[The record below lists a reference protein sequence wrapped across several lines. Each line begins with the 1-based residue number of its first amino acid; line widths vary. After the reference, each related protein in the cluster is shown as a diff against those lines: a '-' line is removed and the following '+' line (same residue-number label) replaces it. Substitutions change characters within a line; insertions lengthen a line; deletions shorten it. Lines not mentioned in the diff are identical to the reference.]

1 MSYFVRQIFM
11 NKTIW
16 VDFQTCSWWLTKYH
30 IKHVQGVSAWPHWC
44 LCAVQ
49 VGHLQRSEGVCLWE
63 TSQRHGVP
71 LFLPES
77 GRLRCCSPC
86 RRERSRRP
94 RRRSV
99 DSNTHDLIHS
109 HTLPTALRTLHQW
122 QSCKYISQ
130 MTYKHCS
137 INWCKCKKNKKMC
150 GCLIFSFSYLLVLS
164 WSKFHL

>member
-1 MSYFVRQIFM
+1 MILRHLLDDKIWD
-11 NKTIW
+11 KTCPGILC
-16 VDFQTCSWWLTKYH
+16 VCMCVWLH
-30 IKHVQGVSAWPHWC
+30 CC
-44 LCAVQ
+44 LCAIQ

-71 LFLPES
+71 LLLPES
-77 GRLRCCSPC
+77 GWMRCCFLC
-86 RRERSRRP
+86 RRWWGSRRRKRSR

-109 HTLPTALRTLHQW
+109 CTPPTALRTLHQW

-137 INWCKCKKNKKMC
+137 INWCKCKKYMVVWC
-150 GCLIFSFSYLLVLS
+150 FFLTLTSFAMI
-164 WSKFHL
+164 KT